1 MLQQAITNMFE
12 IYEKIENLRKEVED
26 IQKRMKG
33 KLNYRIK
40 KYNNPILKRTPV
52 PEKKWQRNESMRLRI
67 ERQKLANLNSMEKRR
82 RRTESQGPA
91 GI

>member
-52 PEKKWQRNESMRLRI
+52 PEKK
-67 ERQKLANLNSMEKRR
+67 
-82 RRTESQGPA
+82 
-91 GI
+91 